1 MTLSARTR
9 LGPYEILSP
18 IGAGGMGEVYRA
30 KDTRLGRDVAV
41 KVLPSHLSESPEL
54 KQRFER
60 EAKAISQLTHPH
72 ICTLYDVGSQ
82 DGVEY
87 LVMELLEGETLS
99 DRLGKG
105 PLPRDQ
111 VIRCGIEITE
121 ALEKAHRAGIVHR
134 DLKPGNIM
142 LTRSGV
148 KLLDFGLAK
157 MVAGPVLP
165 AEVTSLPTEGVRGA
179 PLTEQG
185 TVMGT
190 FQYMAPEQLEGGEA
204 DARSDIFA
212 LGAVLYE
219 MATAHKAF
227 TGKSRV
233 SLIGS
238 ILKDEPPAIST
249 IAPMTPPALD
259 RLVQTCLAK
268 DPEDRIQT
276 AHDVNLQLKWIAE
289 GGSQAGIA
297 APVVALRRRR
307 DRVSWAIVG
316 ALAGLLLGAAAVWG
330 VARRVGG
337 TQPVTRLAVPIP
349 VGDSFVMDHYSSVAI
364 SPDGRRVVYVGRRAD
379 KRQLFLRALDA
390 AEVTPVAGT
399 EGAYSPFFSPDGR
412 WVGFW
417 AEGKIKKVALSGGES
432 IVVCECGGLDGFY
445 GADWGHDDTIVLSRG
460 WAQGLER
467 VPASGGPPQSV
478 TKVSAKGADRGHLW
492 PEILPGNKAV
502 LFTIF
507 TGGSLE
513 DFQIAAVSLAT
524 GEKKVLIKGGTYGRY
539 AASGHL
545 LYLRGGTLFAVPFD
559 PRRLEVTGA
568 AFPVAE
574 GVFENTNRGG
584 GYAVSR
590 DGTMLYAPGGLVQ
603 TQASLLW
610 VDRHG
615 TATPATKIKRPFQ
628 NPSISPD
635 GTRIA
640 VLVAAETYD
649 IWILD
654 LDRDSLTRLS
664 FGKDDVFPIWSPDG
678 KRVVYASSKPG
689 VYNLYARAADGSG
702 SDEPLTSEQE
712 PSVPQSFSPD
722 GKLLVFD
729 KTRGEAGEIW
739 IYPLEKG
746 SSPRPFLQGPFLY
759 SGGRLSPDGRWLAYQ
774 SNESGKWE
782 VYVAAFPGPGGKW
795 QISTDG
801 GEQAL
806 WGPSGKEIFF
816 AHDKKAMRAAVTTT
830 PTFSASRP
838 DVLFEG
844 DYQGWTIA
852 PDGNRFL
859 VVKDET
865 AASAPNHLNLVLN
878 WLDDLKRRAS
888 AASAR

>member
-1 MTLSARTR
+1 
-9 LGPYEILSP
+9 
-18 IGAGGMGEVYRA
+18 MGEVYRA

-41 KVLPSHLSESPEL
+41 KVLSSHLSESPEL

-82 DGVEY
+82 GGVEY

-157 MVAGPVLP
+157 MVAGPALP
-165 AEVTSLPTEGVRGA
+165 AEATSLPTEGVPGA

-190 FQYMAPEQLEGGEA
+190 FQYMAPEQLEGGDA

-227 TGKSRV
+227 TGRSRV

-238 ILKDEPPAIST
+238 ILKDEPPAISS

-268 DPEDRIQT
+268 DPDDRIQT

-289 GGSQAGIA
+289 GGSQAGVA
-297 APVVALRRRR
+297 APVVASRRRR
-307 DRVSWAIVG
+307 DRVSWATVG
-316 ALAGLLLGAAAVWG
+316 GLAGLLLGAAVVWA
-330 VARRVGG
+330 VARRVSG

-364 SPDGRRVVYVGRRAD
+364 SPDGRRVVYVGRRED

-390 AEVTPVAGT
+390 AEVTPIAGT

-432 IVVCECGGLDGFY
+432 VVVCECGGLDGFL

-467 VPASGGPPQSV
+467 VPASGGTPQSV

-524 GEKKVLIKGGTYGRY
+524 GEKKVLIKGGTFGRY

-559 PRRLEVTGA
+559 PGRLEVTGA

-574 GVFENTNRGG
+574 GVFENTNGGG

-590 DGTMLYAPGGLVQ
+590 DGTMLYAAGGLVQ

-615 TATPATKIKRPFQ
+615 TATPATKFKRPFQ
-628 NPSISPD
+628 DPSISPD
-635 GTRIA
+635 GKRIA

-649 IWILD
+649 IWVLD

-678 KRVVYASSKPG
+678 KRIVYASSKPG

-702 SDEPLTSEQE
+702 SDEPLTFEQD
-712 PSVPQSFSPD
+712 PSVPRSFSPD
-722 GKLLVFD
+722 GKLLVFN
-729 KTRGEAGEIW
+729 KARGEAGEIW

-746 SSPRPFLQGPFLY
+746 SSPRPFLQGPYLY
-759 SGGRLSPDGRWLAYQ
+759 SGGWLSPDGRWLAYQ

-801 GEQAL
+801 GESAL
-806 WGPSGKEIFF
+806 WGPSGKEIFY
-816 AHDKKAMRAAVTTT
+816 AHDKKVMHAAVTTT

-838 DVLFEG
+838 EVLFEG
-844 DYQGWTIA
+844 GYDGWTIA
-852 PDGNRFL
+852 PDGDRFL
-859 VVKDET
+859 MVKDET
-865 AASAPNHLNLVLN
+865 AASAPNHLNVVLN
-878 WLDDLKRRAS
+878 WFEDLKRRAS